1 MSINS
6 MKKHQD
12 WFFEKMTWLLALCI
26 ILPILFLIFL
36 EFTRTLYLDNIM
48 TLFEERILVIL
59 IMVIG
64 VVAFSNFVFY
74 IIRNLRAT
82 SEKQRRQFQT
92 LNEIGFEL
100 ASEHQLEDILTS
112 VLKSACQIVDARL
125 GALLMTDKE
134 GNSTNFIE
142 WHLDEF
148 RYNSPPEELSPVL
161 NHILV
166 DGRTFIANAFKH
178 NDEKPS
184 LHDTDFS
191 IDKLIA
197 VPIISRSIVFGVLYL
212 VRDNNEINFNQQDL
226 NVLTLLASHTAVAID
241 NAQLYQRLGKLSV
254 LEERQ
259 RIAMDLHDGAIQS
272 LYALGLQL
280 ESLTQ
285 KAKSTDTETGH
296 IIIDGAIDKVDCAVI
311 NINGVIKE
319 LREYIFH
326 LNLKNKSSNTLSE
339 VFKEETNRLQANG
352 IQQVFLEISRPLST
366 EQDTQLYCIERIIHE
381 SVSNIIKHSQA
392 SSVHFK
398 VDSDATHDVI
408 YIQDNGIGCD
418 NLDTDNKNGL
428 GIQYIKKRLKKLQGN
443 IEITSQNKAG
453 FTLKITVLKQCN
465 AHNT

>member
-1 MSINS
+1 
-6 MKKHQD
+6 MKKNQD

-26 ILPILFLIFL
+26 ILPVLFLIFL

-82 SEKQRRQFQT
+82 SEKQRRQFQA

-100 ASEHQLEDILTS
+100 ASEHHLEDILTS
-112 VLKSACQIVDARL
+112 VLKSACQIVDAQR

-134 GNSTNFIE
+134 GNTTNFIE
-142 WHLDEF
+142 WRLDEF
-148 RYNSPPEELSPVL
+148 LYTSPPEKLTHVL
-161 NHILV
+161 KHILV
-166 DGRTFIANAFKH
+166 DGRSFIDNDFKH
-178 NDEKPS
+178 KREWSS
-184 LHDTDFS
+184 LKDGDFN

-212 VRDNNEINFNQQDL
+212 VRNDNEINFNQQDL

-241 NAQLYQRLGKLSV
+241 NAQLYQQLGKLSV

-285 KAKSTDTETGH
+285 KAKSTDTDTGH
-296 IIIDGAIDKVDCAVI
+296 INIDGAIGKVDHAVT

-339 VFKEETNRLQANG
+339 VFKEESDRLQANG
-352 IQQVFLEISRPLST
+352 IQQVFLEISNPLST
-366 EQDTQLYCIERIIHE
+366 EQNSQLYCLERIIHE

-392 SSVHFK
+392 SLVNFT
-398 VDSDATHDVI
+398 VETTTTHYVI
-408 YIQDNGIGCD
+408 CIQDNGVGCD
-418 NLDTDNKNGL
+418 TIGTDSQNGL
-428 GIQYIKKRLKKLQGN
+428 GIQYIKKRLKKLQGS

-453 FTLKITVLKQCN
+453 FTIKLSLPKQSD
-465 AHNT
+465 AHNNQENYL